1 MQTPDTKQKRR
12 KLPLPMVLGVGAL
25 VLGVG
30 GSVLRDRLI
39 GAQPAPT
46 EESLPIDALPVNE
59 TRTTEFI
66 QPVAAVI
73 DDETASKLA
82 RRADPRMMSYM
93 GEHPDLSSSGS
104 SPTGKSG
111 LFFGNLDGASMD
123 DHEHRHTLLEHPGL
137 VISYSGQH
145 RTPNWVAW
153 DVTEQDLKGR
163 PLMPRQLSEDVRAGG
178 AQWLGTADQ
187 IISEKLIPLQLCP
200 PQDRLADRTA
210 QQSTYLMTNVVPSY
224 VAVTNGPWQ
233 DFEQHCRG
241 LVKQGFVCHV
251 IAGTM
256 VDELHPRMVP
266 KSNIRIPDALWKAVL
281 VSPPG
286 ISSANDVDAHCQL
299 LVIRVPNRPDITD
312 KTWQAYTTTAA
323 AVDAATGLNL
333 LMSFKPDI
341 AAMLRTAPSGP
352 MPVPMR

>member
-1 MQTPDTKQKRR
+1 MTPISKFKRR
-12 KLPLPMVLGVGAL
+12 QMQLPMLLGVGAL

-30 GSVLRDRLI
+30 GSILRDRILTPS
-39 GAQPAPT
+39 ASV
-46 EESLPIDALPVNE
+46 EEKPLPMDALPVNE
-59 TRTTEFI
+59 TRTSEFI
-66 QPVAAVI
+66 QPLSSVI

-82 RRADPRMMSYM
+82 RQADPRMMSYM
-93 GEHPDLSSSGS
+93 RERPDLSASGS
-104 SPTGKSG
+104 TPVSKAE
-111 LFFGNLDGASMD
+111 LFFGNLDSASPY

-137 VISYSGQH
+137 TISYSGQN
-145 RTPNWVAW
+145 RTANWVAW
-153 DVTEQDLKGR
+153 NLNEQDLKGR
-163 PLMPRQLSEDVRAGG
+163 PLMPHHLTEDNRAGG
-178 AQWLGTADQ
+178 PQWLGTADE
-187 IISEKLIPLQLCP
+187 IIDAKLIPLQLCP

-210 QQSTYLMTNVVPSY
+210 QQSTYLMTNVVPSF
-224 VAVTNGPWQ
+224 VAVSGGPWQ
-233 DFEQHCRG
+233 DFEQHCRR

-299 LVIRVPNRPDITD
+299 HVIRVPNRPDITD
-312 KTWQAYTTTAA
+312 KSWQAYTTTAA
-323 AVDAATGLNL
+323 AIEATTGLNL

-341 AAMLRTAPSGP
+341 ASMLRTAPAGP